1 MHWPPGLEVR
11 LPVVEPLPLPQ
22 VLLVLLLQLVAVLH
36 LEVLEAHCRP
46 DLEVLLV
53 ELLLPQALVERPSVL
68 LLPLA
73 FRDGQVSGRKP
84 VSTAC
89 RTSRLQAI
97 SG

>member
-1 MHWPPGLEVR
+1 M
-11 LPVVEPLPLPQ
+11 VEPLPLPQ

-36 LEVLEAHCRP
+36 LEALEARCRP

-53 ELLLPQALVERPSVL
+53 ELLLLQALVERPSVL

-73 FRDGQVSGRKP
+73 SRDGLVSGRKP